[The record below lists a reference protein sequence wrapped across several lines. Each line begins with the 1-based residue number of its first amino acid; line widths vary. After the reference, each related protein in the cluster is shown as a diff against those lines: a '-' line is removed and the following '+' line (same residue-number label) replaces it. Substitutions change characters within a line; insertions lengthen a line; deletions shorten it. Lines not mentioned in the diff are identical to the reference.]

1 MRLLSV
7 RAYSLHPTLHVH
19 MISDIIKNQLVASF
33 TVGLALLTA
42 TPLFAQGRNNPAQSR
57 EAIANNWQFDYQQ
70 ARQVAAET
78 KKPMMV
84 VLRCVP

>member
-7 RAYSLHPTLHVH
+7 RAYSLHPTLHVRV
-19 MISDIIKNQLVASF
+19 IIDIMNRLFASF